1 MPSQAL
7 PSCVLTQSRNLLALS
22 IDLCTLTPLRIPQ
35 LRLQLGQP
43 PNSGRSHHSGPSPV
57 RVAFGAMKKCISD
70 KKTDVCLQVLGGH
83 ICTLQQGPQLGGWY
97 VVITFNPGCAS
108 TSSSPLPFY
117 DFMQHCTHFLVNQRG
132 HNHSAS
138 ILLCLPLSLSLFLSL
153 SPSPSLPLPLSLSL
167 SPSPSPSPSPSR
179 SLSLLEFWKSAWM
192 YWLAVGG

>member
-1 MPSQAL
+1 MYFNSYNITPSIIIHSFTPVSECQAKHCQAASL
-7 PSCVLTQSRNLLALS
+7 LLALS

-117 DFMQHCTHFLVNQRG
+117 DFNWFYATLYAFFSKPKG
-132 HNHSAS
+132 
-138 ILLCLPLSLSLFLSL
+138 P
-153 SPSPSLPLPLSLSL
+153 
-167 SPSPSPSPSPSR
+167 
-179 SLSLLEFWKSAWM
+179 
-192 YWLAVGG
+192 